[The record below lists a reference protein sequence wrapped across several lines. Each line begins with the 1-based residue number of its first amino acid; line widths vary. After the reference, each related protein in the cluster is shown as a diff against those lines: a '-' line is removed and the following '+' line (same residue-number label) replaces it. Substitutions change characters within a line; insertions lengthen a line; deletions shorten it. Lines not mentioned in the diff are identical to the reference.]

1 MLLSMRPPGC
11 ENGGMSVETWINLIA
26 IASGMIT
33 LYIMLRRPIEK
44 LETKIDERFE
54 TVDERFDAMDA
65 KFDARID
72 AQDAK
77 FEARFDAM
85 DAKFEA
91 RFTKVDGQ
99 FGAQESKFDARSDA
113 QESKLDA
120 RFTRL
125 ENKIDGV
132 HRELVEFRLEAREVL
147 ARHDERITALEAQRP
162 RLVIAGSGS

>member
-99 FGAQESKFDARSDA
+99 FGAQESK
-113 QESKLDA
+113 LDA